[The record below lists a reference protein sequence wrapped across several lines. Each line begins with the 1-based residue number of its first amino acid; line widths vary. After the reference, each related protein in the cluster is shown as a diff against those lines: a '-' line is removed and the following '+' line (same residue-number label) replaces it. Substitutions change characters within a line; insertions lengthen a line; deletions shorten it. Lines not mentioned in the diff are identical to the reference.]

1 MEKIVS
7 AKWKRNPIE
16 HHKSLEGLYH
26 WIHAITVEKKPWK
39 PSNLKGNSWVEK
51 TVSSCYAWLHRIY
64 NRTSQGDRE
73 RDYGYGN
80 KGSEGSEE
88 FQDLDLGEI
97 QKLVDTTSEELTE
110 DDLVEKSAS
119 EPRPEK
125 EEDVEEAVPKDKLT

>member
-1 MEKIVS
+1 MPDFTEFTTEPVKGIVKEIMDM
-7 AKWKRNPIE
+7 ATKVAR
-16 HHKSLEGLYH
+16 
-26 WIHAITVEKKPWK
+26 
-39 PSNLKGNSWVEK
+39 
-51 TVSSCYAWLHRIY
+51 
-64 NRTSQGDRE
+64 
-73 RDYGYGN
+73 
-80 KGSEGSEE
+80 GSEE